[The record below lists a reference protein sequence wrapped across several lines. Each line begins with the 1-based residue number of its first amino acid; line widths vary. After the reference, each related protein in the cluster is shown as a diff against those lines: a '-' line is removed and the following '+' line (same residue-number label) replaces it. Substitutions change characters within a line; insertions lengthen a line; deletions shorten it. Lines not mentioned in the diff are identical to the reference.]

1 MGIDYTKK
9 PAGDPEPSNA
19 PVSLTKSAPT
29 VSLTKRGGATGRLH
43 VNLNWQSGAPAKKGL
58 FAKVAGGGGGGIDLD
73 LGALFEL
80 TDGRKGAVQ
89 ALGGSFGSLDN
100 PPYVYLDGD
109 DRSGSAVGGEN
120 LYINLEH
127 SAEIKRVLI
136 FAFIYEGAPNF
147 DAAQAVVTITP
158 ASGAPITVHLDE
170 AAGGKPMCAIALLT
184 NQGGELTV
192 KREVQFIDGLQRK
205 LDEAYDWG
213 LPWKAGRK

>member
-1 MGIDYTKK
+1 MPIDYSKK
-9 PAGDPEPSNA
+9 PPPDGDSSA
-19 PVSLTKSAPT
+19 PVSLTKASPV

-43 VNLNWQSGAPAKKGL
+43 VNLNWQSGASVKKSM
-58 FAKVAGGGGGGIDLD
+58 FSKATGGGIDLD

-80 TDGRKGAVQ
+80 TDGTKGAVQ
-89 ALGGSFGSLDN
+89 ALGNGFGSLDS
-100 PPYVYLDGD
+100 PPYIYLDGD

-127 SAEIKRVLI
+127 SAKIKRVLI

-158 ASGAPITVHLDE
+158 ASGAPITVKLDE
-170 AAGGKPMCAIALLT
+170 SAGASPMCGVALLT
-184 NQGGELTV
+184 NEGGEL
-192 KREVQFIDGLQRK
+192 KIQREVRFIDGLQRK
-205 LDEAYDWG
+205 LDEAFGWG